1 MASISA
7 NAIVLE
13 PLTKDNYDN
22 WSCLVRNYLE
32 GHDLWGVVTSVSKM
46 GVGSKEEVEAWNKV
60 NAKVLHIIQ
69 LACGSENLTHIRDFD
84 SAKEA
89 WNYFSALYGS
99 ELKAESDIEQGV
111 VDDSLLHHRPLHR
124 FIESG
129 NWNDAKLFMKRD
141 EASMFSTSSSG
152 RSILHVAAIAGHEEI
167 VKKLVKEGKDKL
179 VKMKDNRGYTALALV
194 AELTGNTKVA
204 KCMVEKKGGQVV
216 DQDLLSMKTNN
227 GEIPV
232 LLAAAKGHK
241 EMTSYLV
248 PKTRVEE
255 MTDKDFHNAVLLLTR
270 CINAEIFDAALSL
283 LQRFPQLPLTHKSE
297 SDGVQPLYA
306 LARMPSVFPSG
317 NKYGFIRRFIYK
329 ILRLRKVQNLYGIVT
344 NVVLP
349 EKQLTTSSTGRILIH
364 IHMLFQD
371 LVILKLSA
379 IKEIYDQKM
388 MHRLVLEILNCLS
401 QKIQEFKESELREAS
416 AYDAI
421 LKAAK
426 HGNIEF
432 IVAMKKAN
440 PDLLWSI
447 DKNKRGIFSHAILNR
462 RKEVF
467 QLIHDASVNG
477 RKEIVRCRVDA
488 FDNTL
493 LHLAGNLGPSFDL
506 HRRSGPALQM
516 QREILWFQEVEKIV
530 HPKCKEAKNVEDKK
544 PREIFTESHKE
555 LVKAGEKWAKD
566 TAGSFTLVA
575 TLITTIM
582 FAAAFTVPGGNNQDS
597 GIPLFLKDK
606 TFNVFIIA
614 DAISLFTSS
623 TSILLFIGILTARY
637 AEKDFLK
644 SLPLK
649 LLFALIML
657 FFSVVSM
664 MVSFCA
670 SLAMLLKGHE
680 GVIITAMSFA
690 SIPVIV
696 LVPSQLR
703 LFIEIFKSTVLA
715 K

>member
-1 MASISA
+1 M
-7 NAIVLE
+7 N
-13 PLTKDNYDN
+13 
-22 WSCLVRNYLE
+22 
-32 GHDLWGVVTSVSKM
+32 
-46 GVGSKEEVEAWNKV
+46 
-60 NAKVLHIIQ
+60 
-69 LACGSENLTHIRDFD
+69 
-84 SAKEA
+84 
-89 WNYFSALYGS
+89 
-99 ELKAESDIEQGV
+99 
-111 VDDSLLHHRPLHR
+111 
-124 FIESG
+124 
-129 NWNDAKLFMKRD
+129 ND
-141 EASMFSTSSSG
+141 ETSMFSMSSSG
-152 RSILHVAAIAGHEEI
+152 RTILHVAVIAGHEEI
-167 VKKLVKEGKDKL
+167 VKNLVKEGKDKL

-194 AELTGNTKVA
+194 SELTGNTNIA
-204 KCMVEKKGGQVV
+204 KCLVEMKGGQVIRK
-216 DQDLLSMKTNN
+216 DLLYMKNN
-227 GEIPV
+227 DGEIPV

-241 EMTSYLV
+241 DMTSYLFA
-248 PKTRVEE
+248 KTYTSED
-255 MTDKDFHNAVLLLTR
+255 MDDKKFHSRVLLLTR
-270 CINAEIFDAALSL
+270 CINAEIFDVALSL
-283 LQRFPQLPLTHKSE
+283 LQRFQQLPLAHKSESETE

-306 LARMPSVFPSG
+306 LARMPHVFPSG
-317 NKYGFIRRFIYK
+317 SRYGFIRRFIYK
-329 ILRLRKVQNLYGIVT
+329 I
-344 NVVLP
+344 
-349 EKQLTTSSTGRILIH
+349 
-364 IHMLFQD
+364 
-371 LVILKLSA
+371 

-388 MHRLVLEILNCLS
+388 THSLVLEILNCLYK
-401 QKIQEFKESELREAS
+401 KIQEFKESELREAS
-416 AYDAI
+416 AYDAM
-421 LKAAK
+421 LQAAK

-432 IVAMKKAN
+432 IDAMRKAN
-440 PDLLWSI
+440 PDLLWAI

-477 RKEIVRCRVDA
+477 RKEIVRCRVDE

-516 QREILWFQEVEKIV
+516 QREILWFKEVEKIV
-530 HPKCKEAKNVEDKK
+530 HPKCKEAKNSEDKK
-544 PREIFTESHKE
+544 PHEIFTESHKE
-555 LVKAGEKWAKD
+555 LVKAGEKWAKE

-597 GIPLFLKDK
+597 GIPLFLHDY

-623 TSILLFIGILTARY
+623 TSVLLFIGILTARY

-649 LLFALIML
+649 LLFGLVML

-664 MVSFCA
+664 MVAFCA
-670 SLAMLLKGHE
+670 SLAMLLKGHQ
-680 GVIITAMSFA
+680 GVIITAISFA

-703 LFIEIFKSTVLA
+703 LFIEIFKSTVLF